1 MNQILVTQKL
11 YITPE
16 LKRKK
21 MMYKIYFILSVFMI
35 CFLFS
40 YYIYAEYD
48 RNKSEELSQE
58 ILAGMELK
66 ETVVDNTTAPEEDII
81 VVFLDQD
88 EGPTV
93 EIPIE
98 DKHVYEPEYEPIS
111 STYKASNGKTYERVG
126 IINIPSLKITYP
138 ILAETTDALLK
149 ISPCKF
155 WGPEP
160 NEVGNLCIVGHNYRN
175 SKFFSKI
182 YKLEDGDII
191 EITDLTGRMIQYKVY
206 KQYIVEPSDVTCT
219 SQLTDGKKEVTL
231 ITCTNDNKNR
241 RIIKAV
247 EYNPDGE

>member
-21 MMYKIYFILSVFMI
+21 TMYKLYFILSIFMI

-48 RNKSEELSQE
+48 RNKNEELSQE
-58 ILAGMELK
+58 ILAGITFAGQDE
-66 ETVVDNTTAPEEDII
+66 TTAPEEDII

-88 EGPTV
+88 ETEAV

-98 DKHVYEPEYEPIS
+98 DKHVYEPDPEPIS
-111 STYKASNGKTYERVG
+111 STYKASNGKKYERVG
-126 IINIPSLKITYP
+126 IVNIPSLKITYP
-138 ILAETTDALLK
+138 ILSKTTDALLK
-149 ISPCKF
+149 VSPCKF

-160 NEVGNLCIVGHNYRN
+160 NEVGNLCIVGHNYKN
-175 SKFFSKI
+175 NKFFSKI
-182 YKLEDGDII
+182 YKLEEGDII

-206 KQYIVEPSDVTCT
+206 DQYIVSPSDVACT

-241 RIIKAV
+241 RIIKAT
-247 EYNPDGE
+247 EYYPDGE